1 MWLGSQVPK
10 GRICVYFSR
19 LSLLQVYQKEK
30 GSSKHSRVW
39 IYGNMDLLWMLAK
52 TKFAYFQKV
61 RQPQSWPCESET
73 EQDLCFW
80 SVVHTAVFHLV
91 TSLCSLTAYTF

>member
-39 IYGNMDLLWMLAK
+39 IYGNMDLL
-52 TKFAYFQKV
+52 
-61 RQPQSWPCESET
+61 
-73 EQDLCFW
+73 
-80 SVVHTAVFHLV
+80 
-91 TSLCSLTAYTF
+91 